1 MRKIPAIIAVL
12 LSIPL
17 YTFGILFLIAASAN
31 PSRALVAL
39 ALFAVATFLLVVGL
53 RRLRRLA
60 EIAPDA
66 LRTEA
71 IELAHR
77 LGGEVTVAQLRAEY
91 HISLALATKTLEQ
104 LVSEGSCQREQRE
117 ERVVYVVTGLKP
129 SLVEK
134 ACPYC
139 GTKLPVRSD
148 LRKCPNCGANLEIK
162 KT

>member
-1 MRKIPAIIAVL
+1 MKKIPAIIAVL

-17 YTFGILFLIAASAN
+17 YTFGILFLIAATAN
-31 PSRALVAL
+31 PNRALVAL
-39 ALFAVATFLLVVGL
+39 ALFVVATFLLVVGL

-66 LRTEA
+66 LRTGA
-71 IELAHR
+71 IDLAHR

-91 HISLALATKTLEQ
+91 HISLALASRVLGQ

-117 ERVVYVVTGLKP
+117 ERIVYVVTGLKP

-134 ACPYC
+134 VCPYC

-148 LRKCPNCGANLEIK
+148 LRKCPNCGANLELK

>member
-1 MRKIPAIIAVL
+1 MKKIPAVIAVL

-17 YTFGILFLIAASAN
+17 YTFGVLFLIASINA
-31 PSRALVAL
+31 PSRLWVGLAL
-39 ALFAVATFLLVVGL
+39 AAVATFLLVIGL

-66 LRTEA
+66 LRTGA
-71 IELAHR
+71 IDLAQR

-91 HISLALATKTLEQ
+91 RIPRDLATKTLEQ
-104 LVSEGSCQREQRE
+104 LVSEGSCVREERE

-129 SLVEK
+129 ALVEK
-134 ACPYC
+134 VCPYC
-139 GTKLPVRSD
+139 ATKLPVRSD
-148 LRKCPNCGANLEIK
+148 LRKCPNCGANLELV

>member
-1 MRKIPAIIAVL
+1 M
-12 LSIPL
+12 
-17 YTFGILFLIAASAN
+17 
-31 PSRALVAL
+31 
-39 ALFAVATFLLVVGL
+39 
-53 RRLRRLA
+53 RRLA

-104 LVSEGSCQREQRE
+104 LVGERSCQLEERE

-129 SLVEK
+129 FLVEK
-134 ACPYC
+134 VCPYY

-148 LRKCPNCGANLEIK
+148 LRKCANCGANLEIK

>member
-1 MRKIPAIIAVL
+1 MKKLPAVIAVL

-17 YTFGILFLIAASAN
+17 YTFGVLFLIAASAKS
-31 PSRALVAL
+31 SRIWVGLVL
-39 ALFAVATFLLVVGL
+39 AAIATFLLVVGL

-66 LRTEA
+66 LRTGA
-71 IELAHR
+71 IDLAQR

-91 HISLALATKTLEQ
+91 RISQDLATKTLEQ
-104 LVSEGSCQREQRE
+104 LVSEGSCQREERE
-117 ERVVYVVTGLKP
+117 ERTVYVVTGLKP
-129 SLVEK
+129 AMVEK
-134 ACPYC
+134 VCPYC

-148 LRKCPNCGANLEIK
+148 LRKCPNCGANLEMQ